1 MAMLRTLA
9 QPVERMVARPAT
21 MDDHQKI
28 ASEAGR
34 RLCGVQL
41 AAVEGTRPRNSV
53 HSSAQTCLV
62 VARTCPDYAG
72 P

>member
-1 MAMLRTLA
+1 MVMLRTLA
-9 QPVERMVARPAT
+9 QPGERMVARPAT
-21 MDDHQKI
+21 MDDHHKI

-34 RLCGVQL
+34 RLCGGQL
-41 AAVEGTRPRNSV
+41 AAVEGRRPRSSV

-62 VARTCPDYAG
+62 LARTCPDYVH